1 MSIRFLAA
9 LFVVVALMS
18 PAPPAT
24 AASYTFE
31 ATLTGSSEHPPV
43 ASPGTGFARVILD
56 TIAHTLEIYAE
67 FAGLLAPTTVAH
79 IHAPTALPFAGN
91 VGIAVQPPTLSGF
104 PAEVT
109 AGTYLNTF
117 DTSVSATYNTA
128 YLTTYGFGDPL
139 AAEAALLGDLMAGR
153 AYFNIHTTAYPAGE
167 IRGFFRAP
175 APIPLPPAMPFL
187 LTALG
192 ALWLLRRRR
201 AV

>member
-79 IHAPTALPFAGN
+79 IHDPTALPFAGN
-91 VGIAVQPPTLSGF
+91 AGIAVQPPTLTGF
-104 PAEVT
+104 PGDVT
-109 AGTYLNTF
+109 AGTYLHTF
-117 DTSVSATYNTA
+117 DTSQSTTYSPG
-128 YLTTYGFGDPL
+128 YLTNQGFGDPL
-139 AAEAALLGDLMAGR
+139 AAEAALLAHLMSGR